1 MLTTLSIL
9 SRDQGILTRRP
20 ATEAAYFAR
29 FHQVTPPEQE
39 RQHWYSLGIEWPLF
53 RKPVD
58 SRKV

>member
-9 SRDQGILTRRP
+9 SRDQGKLTRRP
-20 ATEAAYFAR
+20 ASEEAWFAR
-29 FHQVTPPEQE
+29 FHQVTPPEEE
-39 RQHWYSLGIEWPLF
+39 RQHWYSLGIEWPQF